1 MALFLSI
8 SFGGGL
14 HDLCVVI
21 QLTPL
26 SFLLWKL
33 TTKMR
38 NLLSTAAP
46 HQGPGQPGFYLYSL
60 KIFAS
65 FVPSFLSNQ
74 RLWVG
79 IRNDL
84 VPSSNSSISNSASIQ
99 EITDK
104 IHSVKTDELQCLNP
118 LLGSDSFILVL
129 LNIHTEVMDIEL
141 GDHSI
146 QNIYDDYDY
155 YDDYVYL
162 QALQELCGL
171 LNDFHP
177 IRNEKIDYYQKK
189 KESFRRILLYLR
201 F

>member
-14 HDLCVVI
+14 HDLGVVI
-21 QLTPL
+21 QSTPL

-46 HQGPGQPGFYLYSL
+46 HQGPGPPVFYDL
-60 KIFAS
+60 
-65 FVPSFLSNQ
+65 VPSSNSSI
-74 RLWVG
+74 

-104 IHSVKTDELQCLNP
+104 IQSVKTDELQCLNP
-118 LLGSDSFILVL
+118 LSGSDSYILVL
-129 LNIHTEVMDIEL
+129 LYKHTVVMNIEF
-141 GDHSI
+141 GD
-146 QNIYDDYDY
+146 QNLWNEIITTITFIY
-155 YDDYVYL
+155 
-162 QALQELCGL
+162 
-171 LNDFHP
+171 
-177 IRNEKIDYYQKK
+177 K
-189 KESFRRILLYLR
+189 LYENTN
-201 F
+201 